1 MENQGIFFHP
11 KSPKQRMPRAETQS
25 GIICFW
31 AAEGTRIDGVLLRKS
46 MNFKIP
52 DKTIGETFDQP
63 LK

>member
-1 MENQGIFFHP
+1 
-11 KSPKQRMPRAETQS
+11 MPRAEIQS

-31 AAEGTRIDGVLLRKS
+31 AAEGTRIDGVLPRKS

-52 DKTIGETFDQP
+52 DKTIGETLDQP